1 MLSRQVGIVVLLA
14 GGLPTILSAQQT
26 TPTSSGQAAFGAIAE
41 VVRLLKADQTTDWS
55 RVDIEALRQHL
66 IDMDEVTMRAAVTQR
81 KLANGVEIEVT
92 GTGRTLEAIRRVVGD
107 HAAMLEHEPD
117 YRSSAQQ
124 TATGMRLTVTAR
136 NPNDSRVVLQIQ
148 GLGFAG
154 LLTEA
159 NHHASHHMAL
169 ARGAPMAHG
178 R

>member
-1 MLSRQVGIVVLLA
+1 MFSRQIGMIVLLA
-14 GGLPTILSAQQT
+14 GGLPTLLSAQQT
-26 TPTSSGQAAFGAIAE
+26 APTSPGQAAFGAIAE
-41 VVRLLKADQTTDWS
+41 VVRLLKADQSTDWS

-81 KLANGVEIEVT
+81 KLPAGVEIDVT
-92 GTGRTLEAIRRVVGD
+92 GTGRTLEAIRRVLAS
-107 HAAMLEHEPD
+107 HAEMLEHEPD
-117 YRSSAQQ
+117 YRATAQE
-124 TATGMRLTVTAR
+124 TPNGMRFTVTAR
-136 NPNDSRVVLQIQ
+136 NAADPRIALRIQ

-159 NHHASHHMAL
+159 NHHASHHLAL

>member
-1 MLSRQVGIVVLLA
+1 MFIKRIGMVAVLA
-14 GGLPTILSAQQT
+14 GGLPMILSAQQT
-26 TPTSSGQAAFGAIAE
+26 TPASPGQAAFGAIAE
-41 VVRLLKADQTTDWS
+41 VVRVLKMDQSTDWS

-66 IDMDEVTMRAAVTQR
+66 IDMDEVTMRAAVTHR
-81 KLANGVEIEVT
+81 KLPDGVEIDVT
-92 GTGRTLEAIRRVVGD
+92 GTGRTLAAIQRVLAS

-117 YRSSAQQ
+117 YRSAAQQ
-124 TATGMRLTVTAR
+124 TANGIRFTVTAR
-136 NPNDSRVVLQIQ
+136 NPSDARVVLRIQ

-159 NHHASHHMAL
+159 NHHASHHVAL